1 MKNLFIP
8 KVDGK
13 RWPSYR
19 YAASWVVSMR
29 ASEKVAE
36 ILMSIHIPD
45 RVLVEAKQAVAK
57 VMEKEM
63 SNMVADQAQRVFT
76 ILVQTQ
82 VAQSLETPAAEA
94 DSSETHSPSRGWSF
108 FLTEKRISETKLGNP
123 MYHVVIN
130 VYLYHEGRQA

>member
-1 MKNLFIP
+1 
-8 KVDGK
+8 
-13 RWPSYR
+13 
-19 YAASWVVSMR
+19 
-29 ASEKVAE
+29 
-36 ILMSIHIPD
+36 
-45 RVLVEAKQAVAK
+45 VEAKQTVAK

-63 SNMVADQAQRVFT
+63 SNLVVDQAQRVFT

-130 VYLYHEGRQA
+130 VYLYHEGRPV